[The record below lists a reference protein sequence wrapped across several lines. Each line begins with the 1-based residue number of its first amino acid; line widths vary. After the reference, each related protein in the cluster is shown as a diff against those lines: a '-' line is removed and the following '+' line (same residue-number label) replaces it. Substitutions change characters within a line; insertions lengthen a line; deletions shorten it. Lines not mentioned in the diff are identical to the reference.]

1 LNAETA
7 TFKLEGE
14 VKNNNLIVAD
24 AADATALDKLIGVQL
39 PNGGARTDLNLA
51 DNPTKLGTQVWLKG
65 DIYKYM
71 GYPGLKNVKVYSLDG
86 RTIVDAI
93 NDIAAENAVANKSIY
108 TIAGQRVQNLNKRG
122 LYIVNGKKVV
132 VK

>member
-1 LNAETA
+1 
-7 TFKLEGE
+7 
-14 VKNNNLIVAD
+14 
-24 AADATALDKLIGVQL
+24 
-39 PNGGARTDLNLA
+39 
-51 DNPTKLGTQVWLKG
+51 LK
-65 DIYKYM
+65 D
-71 GYPGLKNVKVYSLDG
+71 VKVYSLDG

-132 VK
+132 IK